1 MQYSISAAFCTRP
14 FVTTVLKPAL
24 GKPPEK
30 ACAMQASACKAACGA
45 VKPVCGPVKP
55 VCGPVKPVCG
65 PVKPACGPVKSR
77 ANVKQPVAQR
87 PAYGPVKKLANVTQ
101 IMPAQ
106 KSGKKGQHIVVV

>member
-24 GKPPEK
+24 GKLPEK
-30 ACAMQASACKAACGA
+30 ACATLPNACKAACGT

-65 PVKPACGPVKSR
+65 PVKSR

-87 PAYGPVKKLANVTQ
+87 PVYGPVKKLANVTQ

-106 KSGKKGQHIVVV
+106 KSGKKGQHVVVC